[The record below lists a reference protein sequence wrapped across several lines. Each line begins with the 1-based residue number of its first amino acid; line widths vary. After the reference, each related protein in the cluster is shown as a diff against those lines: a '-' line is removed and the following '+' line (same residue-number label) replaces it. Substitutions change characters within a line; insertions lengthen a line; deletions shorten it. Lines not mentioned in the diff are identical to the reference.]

1 MIWQLFLETWR
12 FDPWWMTGSLLLFL
26 TAFSFF
32 LYSFFRHI
40 RTLGWFYVA
49 AVLGGAIF
57 MSFFFLLPEV
67 LEYLAAYRAD
77 WSLLYLLQT
86 STVRSLLTEFVLYC
100 LLYSVFGIFLLVG
113 LEAWA
118 LLSFSWKRM
127 KVIYLR
133 AVHQSWFILFFS
145 LLTIVLSRLGGSLF
159 TEVSWVS
166 SLNVLFLLFFF
177 FYLQFFLRLL
187 DSARFHVSHLFL
199 EFVYALGFVVL
210 ILSFSFDWY
219 AFLVYQEGSVYQLF
233 LSHLFLFFLSVL
245 LLGMFATFV
254 IRSFFI
260 SPFFLHHLAKKT
272 TFLSVL
278 MNNSARELFYT
289 RGYVFLGVLCS
300 VVMGFLFITIYEWEL
315 YLFQVLLFFAGFF
328 ILFYLLDRQE
338 DMRIRGDLVDQ
349 RIQSGTHKSFQI

>member
-1 MIWQLFLETWR
+1 S
-12 FDPWWMTGSLLLFL
+12 FDPWWMTGSILLFL
-26 TAFSFF
+26 TALSFF
-32 LYSFFRHI
+32 FYSFFRHA
-40 RTLGWFYVA
+40 RSLGWFYVA

-57 MSFFFLLPEV
+57 MGFFFLLPDV

-86 STVRSLLTEFVLYC
+86 WTFRSLLTEFVLYC
-100 LLYSVFGIFLLVG
+100 FLYSAFGIFLLIG
-113 LEAWA
+113 LQIWA
-118 LLSFSWKRM
+118 LFSFSWKRVQ
-127 KVIYLR
+127 VIYLR
-133 AVHQSWFILFFS
+133 AVQQSWFILFFS
-145 LLTIVLSRLGGSLF
+145 LLTMVLSRLEGILF
-159 TEVSWVS
+159 FEVTWMS

-187 DSARFHVSHLFL
+187 DSARFHVSQLFL

-210 ILSFSFDWY
+210 IFSFSWDWY
-219 AFLVYQEGSVYQLF
+219 DFLVYQEESIYQLF

-260 SPFFLHHLAKKT
+260 SPFFLPHLAQKKP
-272 TFLSVL
+272 FLLGIMSTP
-278 MNNSARELFYT
+278 ARELCYT

-300 VVMGFLFITIYEWEL
+300 VLMGFVFIAVHEWGL
-315 YLFQVLLFFAGFF
+315 YLFEVLLFFAGFF
-328 ILFYLLDRQE
+328 VLFYLLDRQE
-338 DMRIRGDLVDQ
+338 DMRIKGDLVDQ